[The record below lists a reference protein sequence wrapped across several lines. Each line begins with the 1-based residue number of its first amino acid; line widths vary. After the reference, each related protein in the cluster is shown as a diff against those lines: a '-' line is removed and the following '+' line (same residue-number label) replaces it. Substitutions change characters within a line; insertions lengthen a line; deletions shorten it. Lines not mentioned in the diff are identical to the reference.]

1 MNFLN
6 KILILL
12 FIFLFSACVNNTN
25 TRSKHK
31 PDKIFYS
38 SSGFALLYDESYYDE
53 KIIKSK
59 LDNNTISIFHSFLKK
74 NTSIKIINPENS
86 KFVETKVTK
95 KIDYPAIFNVVI
107 SKKIAQILEIDP
119 ENPFV
124 EVIELKKNKTFVA
137 KESNT
142 FDEERNVAE
151 TAPVDEVKMDD
162 LSKQST
168 NTENNII
175 KKNNFVLVVSDFYYL
190 ESAENL
196 KNELIEKTR
205 INNFSI
211 RKLGSNKYRLSLGP
225 FKNFNALKTSYISL
239 NNLGFKELN
248 IYRE

>member
-1 MNFLN
+1 M
-6 KILILL
+6 
-12 FIFLFSACVNNTN
+12 
-25 TRSKHK
+25 
-31 PDKIFYS
+31 
-38 SSGFALLYDESYYDE
+38 
-53 KIIKSK
+53 
-59 LDNNTISIFHSFLKK
+59 
-74 NTSIKIINPENS
+74 
-86 KFVETKVTK
+86 
-95 KIDYPAIFNVVI
+95 I
-107 SKKIAQILEIDP
+107 SKKIAEILEIDP

-196 KNELIEKTR
+196 KNELIEKTQ

-211 RKLGSNKYRLSLGP
+211 KKLGSNKYRLSLGP